1 MPKAFIASTCN
12 DIPELREAIIKQTE
26 EIGYEPVYCEK
37 WSVPKGYHSHDV
49 CIGKVNELHSDVD
62 VYVLIISKR
71 YGGKYSGNQFL
82 NFFGNLWKEYLQ
94 KFKERGTGKYKSERE
109 QIQVQD
115 ISITWAETIMAYK
128 KGVPV
133 LPFISESVW
142 NERATYKKNPG
153 IRPVHTDTHLTF
165 HFIDYICYQDK
176 DNWCQTYS
184 CTKDIKDKLKY
195 RISGI
200 GLPKREYKD
209 IFRYTFKKYPEI
221 LFYKNTLDLAVIFPA
236 GEREK
241 NALVD
246 ARDKDMFTSNQ
257 MRIKLRGEEYFF
269 QRTVRAGASIDILR
283 IGDLLM
289 YLLNVHFEKTK
300 KESSFS
306 LTTPICYM
314 DTAIPE
320 SILDKNLIVIGGGDT
335 NSFRCVVSVAFQKKY
350 GRPIPIRFVGEDK
363 FIFQSENIYSELSEK
378 LYQEQAG
385 TEHYHCG
392 SIVMIPNP
400 WNNDKVVILA
410 AGNIATG
417 TQASILALI
426 ARKGFTLKNNKVNH
440 CVPAKVVRAIKA
452 KAIPSGEY
460 SSSPFEE
467 VNFRNRITARHF
479 ITGVEFLE

>member
-1 MPKAFIASTCN
+1 M
-12 DIPELREAIIKQTE
+12 
-26 EIGYEPVYCEK
+26 
-37 WSVPKGYHSHDV
+37 
-49 CIGKVNELHSDVD
+49 
-62 VYVLIISKR
+62 
-71 YGGKYSGNQFL
+71 
-82 NFFGNLWKEYLQ
+82 
-94 KFKERGTGKYKSERE
+94 
-109 QIQVQD
+109 
-115 ISITWAETIMAYK
+115 
-128 KGVPV
+128 
-133 LPFISESVW
+133 
-142 NERATYKKNPG
+142 
-153 IRPVHTDTHLTF
+153 
-165 HFIDYICYQDK
+165 
-176 DNWCQTYS
+176 
-184 CTKDIKDKLKY
+184 
-195 RISGI
+195 
-200 GLPKREYKD
+200 
-209 IFRYTFKKYPEI
+209 
-221 LFYKNTLDLAVIFPA
+221 IFPA

-289 YLLNVHFEKTK
+289 YLLNVYFEKTK

-335 NSFRCVVSVAFQKKY
+335 NSFRCVVSVSFQKKY

-385 TEHYHCG
+385 TEHHHCG

-467 VNFRNRITARHF
+467 VNFCNRITVRHF